1 LDAGIQATVI
11 INDHLRLI
19 AGYHRYEMHG
29 LDNTVAAMYPQA
41 NVFTV
46 GISFL
51 W

>member
-1 LDAGIQATVI
+1 V
-11 INDHLRLI
+11 

-29 LDNTVAAMYPQA
+29 LDSKTQSAMYPKA
-41 NVFTV
+41 NVYTV